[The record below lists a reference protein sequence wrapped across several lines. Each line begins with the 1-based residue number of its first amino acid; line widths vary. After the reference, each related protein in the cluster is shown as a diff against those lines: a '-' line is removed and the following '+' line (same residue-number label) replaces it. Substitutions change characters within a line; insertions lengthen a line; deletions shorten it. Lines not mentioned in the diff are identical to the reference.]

1 MTPLNP
7 IANPVRA
14 RLLAGE
20 AALGIGVRAVL
31 GVEIAHAMRTAGYDW
46 LFIDLEHGAMS
57 LQTACQIAIAA
68 LDAGIAP
75 LVRVPHGELAMATRA
90 LDNGALGVVVPHVDT
105 SEEARAIVQALKFP
119 PLGRRSIGGSAAQL
133 GFRMAELP
141 RSTAALN
148 DALLTVVMIETATA
162 VANARAIAAVP
173 GIDVLLIGTNDLCAD
188 LAIPGQ
194 FGDPRI
200 VGAYRDVAA
209 ACAEHGKWLGTAGVP
224 NDELL
229 VQYARMGA
237 RFVLA
242 GTDLNLLMAA
252 AGQRSA
258 ALRTA
263 LATNDPGGRDVD

>member
-1 MTPLNP
+1 MS

-20 AALGIGVRAVL
+20 PALGIGVRAVL
-31 GVEIAHAMRTAGYDW
+31 GVEIARAMRTAGYDW

-90 LDNGALGVVVPHVDT
+90 LDNGALGVVVPHVD
-105 SEEARAIVQALKFP
+105 SAGEARAIARALKFP
-119 PLGRRSIGGSAAQL
+119 PLGGRSIGGSAAQL

-148 DALLTVVMIETATA
+148 EALLTVVMIETATA
-162 VANARAIAAVP
+162 LANLHEIAAVP

-188 LAIPGQ
+188 LGIHGQ
-194 FGDPRI
+194 FGHPRI
-200 VGAYRDVAA
+200 VQAYRDLAA
-209 ACAEHGKWLGTAGVP
+209 ACAKHGKWAGTAGVP
-224 NDELL
+224 QDELL
-229 VQYARMGA
+229 AQYARMGA

-242 GTDLNLLMAA
+242 GTDFNLLMAA

-258 ALRTA
+258 ALRAA
-263 LATNDPGGRDVD
+263 LSSTP